1 MLYLQQTLDKII
13 LHNPLGYTKPY
24 RAQSSM
30 EANPID
36 SLTYSISTQQP
47 FSYPILL
54 CLMC

>member
-13 LHNPLGYTKPY
+13 LHNPLDYTKPY

-36 SLTYSISTQQP
+36 SLTYSFLLSNPSPIQ
-47 FSYPILL
+47 SYYV
-54 CLMC
+54 